1 MSHFGELLKKARQRT
16 WHTQKELGEKVGVD
30 DSYISRL
37 ERGVY
42 QPPSREVAEGLAD
55 ATSMSNK
62 PVTLYVSTKE
72 MDAIDRFV
80 FLLEANVAGAEDVKE
95 IRLVKIEDDETDEE
109 EDKAD
114 GGEEPGGGRPTIQ
127 KPTQITAAPSNVLAA
142 TGTFG
147 APSSLKD
154 DQEQQLPTFEE
165 QVRQILTSTNLP
177 YAKRMIA
184 QQMIL
189 EATRIVCWG
198 LTEAED

>member
-95 IRLVKIEDDETDEE
+95 IRLVKIEDGEAEKEEGKDARRKEPSEGQPAIAVAGAFGAGVGLGAILPRSKTGQQETD
-109 EDKAD
+109 KASQQRD
-114 GGEEPGGGRPTIQ
+114 QTI
-127 KPTQITAAPSNVLAA
+127 KLLVAQIVAE
-142 TGTFG
+142 G
-147 APSSLKD
+147 
-154 DQEQQLPTFEE
+154 QLH
-165 QVRQILTSTNLP
+165 
-177 YAKRMIA
+177 
-184 QQMIL
+184 
-189 EATRIVCWG
+189 
-198 LTEAED
+198 

>member
-16 WHTQKELGEKVGVD
+16 WLTQKELGEKVGVD

-62 PVTLYVSTKE
+62 PVTLYVSTKD

-95 IRLVKIEDDETDEE
+95 IRLVKVEDDETDEE
-109 EDKAD
+109 EDQASGTPIYSAAHSAKALPD
-114 GGEEPGGGRPTIQ
+114 SLFGGTLGDQIKEIGRLIDSLSLTDEEEEMVASQLDTTERLLKFIA
-127 KPTQITAAPSNVLAA
+127 TQRN
-142 TGTFG
+142 
-147 APSSLKD
+147 
-154 DQEQQLPTFEE
+154 
-165 QVRQILTSTNLP
+165 
-177 YAKRMIA
+177 
-184 QQMIL
+184 
-189 EATRIVCWG
+189 TRKEG
-198 LTEAED
+198 